1 MNCIQSQERDNIN
14 LMKDYN
20 EIINGITA
28 DDVANMAKA
37 VLKGYKKEVVQI
49 PE

>member
-1 MNCIQSQERDNIN
+1 MAVASPD
-14 LMKDYN
+14 
-20 EIINGITA
+20 IINSITS

-37 VLKGYKKEVVQI
+37 VLNGYKKEVVQI